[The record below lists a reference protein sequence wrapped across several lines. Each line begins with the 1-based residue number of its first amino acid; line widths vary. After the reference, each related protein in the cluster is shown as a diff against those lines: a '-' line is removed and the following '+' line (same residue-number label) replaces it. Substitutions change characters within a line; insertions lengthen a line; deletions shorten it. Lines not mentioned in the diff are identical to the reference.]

1 VRLAT
6 NPIVLRMV
14 LVLVTAGFAF
24 IVGLLLMRRMRRSI
38 SEEGSFSD
46 TPSSVSASE
55 SFPLHMYHAVIQQLK
70 QQKHELQSLQ
80 LVERRRAKTSEN
92 ISAAVLSNL
101 SSGVLFFTPNGLVR
115 QANASAKQILG
126 FASPAGMS
134 AAEVFREAEL
144 ISASD
149 GAYASL
155 AEAVN
160 ISLREKKRFQ
170 RLEAQYRTPAGE
182 ERTLDITVSS
192 VHAADS
198 EVLGAAG
205 PGVAGPGVAGPGVA
219 GLGVACLGVA
229 CLINDRTEMTEI
241 RRQQE
246 LRGEMSGEMAL
257 GVRSSLTTIAGY
269 AQQLAASRDPELAR
283 QLASDIAAEAAH
295 LDRTIG
301 GFLAGA
307 KAARAGSKA

>member
-1 VRLAT
+1 MRLAT

-14 LVLVTAGFAF
+14 LVFVAAGFAF
-24 IVGLLLMRRMRRSI
+24 IVGLLMMRRMRRSI
-38 SEEGSFSD
+38 SEEGSFAD
-46 TPSSVSASE
+46 TSSSVAASE
-55 SFPLHMYHAVIQQLK
+55 SFPLHTYHAVIQQLK

-80 LVERRRAKTSEN
+80 LLERRRAKTSEN

-101 SSGVLFFTPNGLVR
+101 SSGVVFFTPNGLVR

-126 FASPAGMS
+126 FASPTGMS
-134 AAEVFREAEL
+134 AAEIFREAKL
-144 ISASD
+144 ISASN
-149 GAYASL
+149 GSFANL

-160 ISLREKKRFQ
+160 VSLHEKKKFQ
-170 RLEAQYRTPAGE
+170 RLEASYRTPAGE

-192 VHAADS
+192 VHAPDS
-198 EVLGAAG
+198 EVQGA
-205 PGVAGPGVAGPGVA
+205 
-219 GLGVACLGVA
+219 ACLGVA
-229 CLINDRTEMTEI
+229 CLISDRTEVTEI

-246 LRGEMSGEMAL
+246 LQGEMSGEMAL
-257 GVRSSLTTIAGY
+257 GLRNSLTTIAGY
-269 AQQLAASRDPELAR
+269 AQQLAASRDTELAR

-307 KAARAGSKA
+307 RAAGAGSKA

>member
-1 VRLAT
+1 MRLAT
-6 NPIVLRMV
+6 NPIVLRML
-14 LVLVTAGFAF
+14 LVFVTAGFAF

-38 SEEGSFSD
+38 SEEGSFPD
-46 TPSSVSASE
+46 ALPASE
-55 SFPLHMYHAVIQQLK
+55 SFPMHTYHAVIQQLK
-70 QQKHELQSLQ
+70 QQKHELQRLQ

-134 AAEVFREAEL
+134 AAEIFRKAEL

-160 ISLREKKRFQ
+160 VSLHEKKRFQ
-170 RLEAQYRTPAGE
+170 RLEARYRTPAGE
-182 ERTLDITVSS
+182 ERTRDITVSS
-192 VHAADS
+192 VLAPDS
-198 EVLGAAG
+198 EVLGA
-205 PGVAGPGVAGPGVA
+205 
-219 GLGVACLGVA
+219 ACLGVA
-229 CLINDRTEMTEI
+229 CLINDRTEVTEI

-257 GVRSSLTTIAGY
+257 GLRNSLTTIAGY

>member
-1 VRLAT
+1 MKLVT
-6 NPIVLRMV
+6 NPIVLRMAV
-14 LVLVTAGFAF
+14 IFVAASFAF
-24 IVGLLLMRRMRRSI
+24 IVGLLLMKRMRRSI
-38 SEEGSFSD
+38 SDEASFSD
-46 TPSSVSASE
+46 ASTSSSSE
-55 SFPLHMYHAVIQQLK
+55 SFPLHTYHAVIQQLK

-80 LVERRRAKTSEN
+80 VAERRRAKTSEN

-134 AAEVFREAEL
+134 AAEIFREAEL
-144 ISASD
+144 ISSSQTT
-149 GAYASL
+149 YANL

-160 ISLREKKRFQ
+160 VSLREKTRFQ
-170 RLEAQYRTPAGE
+170 RLEARYRTPAGE

-192 VHAADS
+192 VHAPD
-198 EVLGAAG
+198 GDAAG
-205 PGVAGPGVAGPGVA
+205 A
-219 GLGVACLGVA
+219 ACLGVA
-229 CLINDRTEMTEI
+229 CLINDRTEVTEI

-246 LRGEMSGEMAL
+246 LRGEMSAEMAL
-257 GVRSSLTTIAGY
+257 GLRNSLTTIAGY

-307 KAARAGSKA
+307 KAARAGLKA

>member
-24 IVGLLLMRRMRRSI
+24 LVGLLLMRRMRRSI

-192 VHAADS
+192 VHSADS
-198 EVLGAAG
+198 DVLGAAG
-205 PGVAGPGVAGPGVA
+205 PGVAGP
-219 GLGVACLGVA
+219 GVACLGVA
-229 CLINDRTEMTEI
+229 CLINDRTEVTEI

-257 GVRSSLTTIAGY
+257 GLRSSLTTIAGY

>member
-1 VRLAT
+1 MKLAT

-14 LVLVTAGFAF
+14 LVFMTAGFAF

-80 LVERRRAKTSEN
+80 LLERRRAKTSEN

-126 FASPAGMS
+126 FASPTGMS
-134 AAEVFREAEL
+134 AAEIFGKAEL

-160 ISLREKKRFQ
+160 VSLREKKRFQ
-170 RLEAQYRTPAGE
+170 RLEAQYRTPVGE

-192 VHAADS
+192 VHAPDS
-198 EVLGAAG
+198 EV
-205 PGVAGPGVAGPGVA
+205 
-219 GLGVACLGVA
+219 LGVA
-229 CLINDRTEMTEI
+229 CLINDRTEVTEI

-246 LRGEMSGEMAL
+246 LRGEMSSEMAL
-257 GVRSSLTTIAGY
+257 GLRNSLTTIAGY
-269 AQQLAASRDPELAR
+269 A
-283 QLASDIAAEAAH
+283 
-295 LDRTIG
+295 
-301 GFLAGA
+301 
-307 KAARAGSKA
+307 